1 MAGKKPFDTKGSSEA
16 QLAKQLMDLKLEQ
29 MNLRFQKA
37 TGQME
42 KPNRWREVRTQ
53 IAQVKTEMS
62 ARSKASAKQGA

>member
-1 MAGKKPFDTKGSSEA
+1 MAKKAFDTKGSSEA
-16 QLAKQLMDLKLEQ
+16 QLNKELMSLKLEQ

-42 KPNRWREVRTQ
+42 KPNRWREVRKL
-53 IAQVKTEMS
+53 IAQIKTEMS